1 MAGIS
6 VGVWGEIRLTVL
18 ACSIGTILVA
28 GTWAYLVASYGCILV
43 VVTCLSIDTDWRTGA
58 DTFW

>member
-1 MAGIS
+1 MAGIR
-6 VGVWGEIRLTVL
+6 VGVWGGTRLIVL

>member
-1 MAGIS
+1 MAGLR
-6 VGVWGEIRLTVL
+6 VGVWGGTILIVF

-28 GTWAYLVASYGCILV
+28 GTWAYLVASFGCILV